1 MDGMINYTVQN
12 GFAISVA
19 IFLLYKDAKFN
30 EKVADTLREVV
41 EACKKE
47 RI

>member
-1 MDGMINYTVQN
+1 MEGMVNYAVQN

-19 IFLLYKDAKFN
+19 VFLLYKDAKFN

-47 RI
+47 KV